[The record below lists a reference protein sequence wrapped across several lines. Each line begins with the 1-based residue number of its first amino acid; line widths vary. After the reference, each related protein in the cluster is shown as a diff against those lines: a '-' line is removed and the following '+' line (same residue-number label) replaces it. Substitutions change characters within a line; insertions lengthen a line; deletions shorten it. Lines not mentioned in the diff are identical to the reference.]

1 VYMRRIALLAVS
13 TILVVLGVLAFGS
26 SGEKAPPQAGSAT
39 LHQRTF
45 RHVPVV
51 MVVFDEFPVAS
62 LMNTNGNIDGA
73 LFPSFR
79 RLQEDSIWFRNATAV
94 ATFTKYAVPALLTG
108 QYQEPTS
115 SPETYPAN
123 IFTILGDA
131 YGIHTIEPLPGICP
145 SDLCDSGAPN
155 RIGSQL
161 QEELGAFAN
170 YDRGANFAAFLEKIE
185 AVDEPR
191 FYFLHLVIPH
201 SPWRYLPSGRRYPES
216 EPIPGQVELPGPGRG
231 WIDDKWLVTQAFQR
245 HLLQV
250 RLVDKMVGT
259 LIHRLKRLNLYRK
272 SALIVTADHGLAFE
286 PGFPKRVVEKK
297 TIGDLT
303 AVPLFVK
310 PPYRAPGRISDVPVE
325 TTDIVPTIADLLNLS
340 DVWRGIDGTSALDGS
355 IEPTRVRTV
364 NGIEVDPGGSEK
376 YTLVRQKYRSFASR
390 GDRLDLFRTAPGR
403 GERLIGRSI
412 DELSVASPDG
422 QTAYVK
428 NGRRFRKTTPNAEPF
443 PAILQGTINGA
454 GQRRVKVAVAVNGRI
469 AAVTRSFDDRGTAR
483 FYCMLPPKAF
493 GKPPN
498 ELELFLVEDV
508 AAGTL
513 SMLTMKTGL

>member
-1 VYMRRIALLAVS
+1 MRRIALLVVS
-13 TILVVLGVLAFGS
+13 TILIVLGVLAFGS
-26 SGEKAPPQAGSAT
+26 SGEKAPPQAEST
-39 LHQRTF
+39 PLHQRTF
-45 RHVPVV
+45 RHVPVI
-51 MVVFDEFPVAS
+51 MIVFDEFPVAS
-62 LMNTNGNIDGA
+62 LMDLNGNIDGA
-73 LFPSFR
+73 LFPNFH
-79 RLQEDSIWFRNATAV
+79 RLQQDSTWFRNTTAV

-123 IFTILGDA
+123 IFTILGGA
-131 YGIHTIEPLPGICP
+131 YATHTIEPLPGICP
-145 SDLCDSGAPN
+145 SDLCDSRSPN
-155 RIGSQL
+155 GIGSQL
-161 QEELGAFAN
+161 RKELGAFAN
-170 YDRGANFAAFLEKIE
+170 YDRGANFAAFLENIQ

-231 WIDDKWLVTQAFQR
+231 WVDDKWLVTQAFQR

-259 LIHRLKRLNLYRK
+259 MIQRLKSLDLYRK

-297 TIGDLT
+297 TVGDLT

-310 PPYRAPGRISDVPVE
+310 PPYRTPGRISDVPVE
-325 TTDIVPTIADLLNLS
+325 TTDIVPTVADLLNLS
-340 DVWRGIDGTSALDGS
+340 DVWKEIDGTSALDGS
-355 IEPTRVRTV
+355 IAPTRVRTV
-364 NGIEVDPGGSEK
+364 NGIELDPEGSEK
-376 YTLVRQKYRSFASR
+376 YALVRQKYRSFASHGGR
-390 GDRLDLFRTAPGR
+390 IDLFRAGPGR
-403 GERLIGRSI
+403 AEQLIGRAVN
-412 DELSVASPDG
+412 ELSVAADG
-422 QTAYVK
+422 GESATVK
-428 NGRRFRKTTPNAEPF
+428 NGQRFRKTTRSAEPF

-469 AAVTRSFDDRGTAR
+469 AAVTRSFDDRGTTR
-483 FYCMLPPKAF
+483 FYCMLSPKAF

-508 AAGTL
+508 AGTL
-513 SMLTMKTGL
+513 SPLEMKTGL

>member
-1 VYMRRIALLAVS
+1 VRRIALLVAT
-13 TILVVLGVLAFGS
+13 TILIVLGVLGFGS
-26 SGEKAPPQAGSAT
+26 WGEKAPPRAGSVA

-51 MVVFDEFPVAS
+51 MIVFDEFPVAS
-62 LMNTNGNIDGA
+62 LMDLDGNIDGA
-73 LFPSFR
+73 LFPNFR
-79 RLQEDSIWFRNATAV
+79 HLQQDSIWFRNATAV

-115 SPETYPAN
+115 SPEAYPGN

-131 YGIHTIEPLPGICP
+131 YAIHTIEPLPDICS
-145 SDLCDSGAPN
+145 SDLCDSRAPN

-161 QEELGAFAN
+161 REELGAFAD

-216 EPIPGQVELPGPGRG
+216 DPIPGQVELPGPGRG
-231 WIDDKWLVTQAFQR
+231 WVDDRWLVTQAFQR

-259 LIHRLKRLNLYRK
+259 LIHRLKSLDLYRK
-272 SALIVTADHGLAFE
+272 TALIVTADHGLAFE

-310 PPYRAPGRISDVPVE
+310 PPYRTPGRISDVPVE
-325 TTDIVPTIADLLNLS
+325 TTDVVPTVADLLNLS
-340 DVWRGIDGTSALDGS
+340 DVGRGIDGTSALDGS
-355 IEPTRVRTV
+355 IEHARVRIV
-364 NGIEVDPGGSEK
+364 NGFELDSEGSEK
-376 YTLVRQKYRSFASR
+376 YALVRQKYRSFASH
-390 GDRLDLFRTAPGR
+390 GGSIDLFRTGPGR
-403 GERLIGRSI
+403 SERLIGQTV
-412 DELSVASPDG
+412 DELSVAAAGGES
-422 QTAYVK
+422 ANVK
-428 NGRRFRKTTPNAEPF
+428 NGQRFRKTTRSAEPF

-454 GQRRVKVAVAVNGRI
+454 GQRRVKVAVAVNGKI
-469 AAVTRSFDDRGTAR
+469 AAVTRSFDHRGTTR

-498 ELELFLVEDV
+498 EVELFLIEDV
-508 AAGTL
+508 TGAL
-513 SMLTMKTGL
+513 SPLEAKTGL